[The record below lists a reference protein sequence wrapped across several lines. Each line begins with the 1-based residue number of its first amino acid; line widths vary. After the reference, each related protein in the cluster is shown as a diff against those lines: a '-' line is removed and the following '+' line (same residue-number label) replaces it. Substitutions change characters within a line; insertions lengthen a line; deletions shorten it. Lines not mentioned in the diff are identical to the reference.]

1 MEERKSVGE
10 ILSQAVDVIVENPIL
25 VVLYVIP
32 VVLVLAGIA
41 IPAGAILREGLF
53 TGFEFDP
60 EYFLYNLSA
69 FLGIFVT
76 FGILALL
83 FGIVAAAF
91 AITITYN
98 ALQGKKITLSEAWS
112 KIGIGKI
119 VLLVIAWIIW
129 MILFVLG
136 FFFFCIGALL
146 VAVLLAFVRQ
156 GLLID
161 DLDLG
166 AAFTNSYNIAKVHFF
181 DVLIILLALLVLEV
195 VLSLI
200 PWIGEIMTIFVNM
213 YGTVA
218 ITILYLNRK

>member
-32 VVLVLAGIA
+32 VVLVLIGIA

-53 TGFEFDP
+53 TGFKFDP
-60 EYFLYNLSA
+60 EYFLYNLPA
-69 FLGIFVT
+69 FIGVFVT
-76 FGILALL
+76 LGILALL

-98 ALQGKKITLSEAWS
+98 ALQEKKVTLSEAWS
-112 KIGIGKI
+112 QIGIGKI
-119 VLLVIAWIIW
+119 ALLVIAWIIW
-129 MILFVLG
+129 LILFVLG

-146 VAVLLAFVRQ
+146 VAVLFVFVRQ

-181 DVLIILLALLVLEV
+181 DVLIILLVLLVLEV
-195 VLSLI
+195 VLSFI
-200 PWIGEIMTIFVNM
+200 PWIGEILTIFVNM

-218 ITILYLNRK
+218 VTILYLNRK